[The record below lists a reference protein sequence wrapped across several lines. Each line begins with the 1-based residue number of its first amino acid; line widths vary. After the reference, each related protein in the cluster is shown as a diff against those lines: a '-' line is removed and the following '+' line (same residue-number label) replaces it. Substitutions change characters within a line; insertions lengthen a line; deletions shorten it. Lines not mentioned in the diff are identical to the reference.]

1 MGELYEILKQCLER
15 EEPVAA
21 ATIVGGAGRLGAKM
35 LVTGDGR
42 RYGGLGDKALED
54 AVARDAVEMLSQAE
68 NKIHY
73 YAVGEA
79 ATDVYIEAFPPP
91 PVLLIIGAGHVSI
104 PLTKFAKELGYKVK
118 VIDPRAAFNTRER
131 FPLADE
137 IIVEWPDEVLPRMP
151 LHPAVAAAVLTHD
164 PKFDEPSLKILLNS
178 NVGYIGA
185 IGSRKTGE
193 ERNQR
198 LRAQGITDEQ
208 IRRIHGPIGLN
219 IGAVT
224 PEEMA
229 LAIMAQIVAV
239 RHGRDSATAVL
250 PAKRELERA

>member
-1 MGELYEILKQCLER
+1 VGELYEILKQCLER

-21 ATIVGGAGRLGAKM
+21 ATLVGGVGPLGAKM
-35 LVTGDGR
+35 LVMGDGTR
-42 RYGGLGDKALED
+42 HGGLGDVALED
-54 AVARDAVEMLSQAE
+54 AVARDALEMLSQTE
-68 NKIHY
+68 NKIHH
-73 YAVGEA
+73 YAIGEA
-79 ATDVYIEAFPPP
+79 ETDVYIEVFPPP
-91 PVLLIIGAGHVSI
+91 PVLLLIGAGHVSI
-104 PLTKFAKELGYKVK
+104 PLAKFAKELGYTVK

-131 FPLADE
+131 FPMADE

-185 IGSRKTGE
+185 IGSRKTGA
-193 ERNQR
+193 ERNER
-198 LRAQGITDEQ
+198 LRAQGITEEQ

-239 RHGRDSATAVL
+239 RHGRDSATATL
-250 PAKRELERA
+250 GAKQSVP